1 MRSIVNISLPET
13 TVQLVKREVR
23 AGGYASTSDFF
34 RNLLRLWNT
43 RQLGE
48 ELREDRK
55 AFMAG
60 KGKVLKSL
68 ADLK

>member
-1 MRSIVNISLPET
+1 MRSVVNISLPET
-13 TVQLVKREVR
+13 TVKLVKKEVQ

-34 RNLLRLWNT
+34 RNLLRLWSA

-48 ELREDRK
+48 ELRQDRK
-55 AFMAG
+55 LFKAG

-68 ADLK
+68 KDLN

>member
-1 MRSIVNISLPET
+1 MRSVINISFPET
-13 TVQLVKREVR
+13 TVKLVKKEVR
-23 AGGYASTSDFF
+23 DGGYASTSDFF
-34 RNLLRLWNT
+34 RNLFRLWNT

-48 ELREDRK
+48 ELREDR
-55 AFMAG
+55 ALFVAG